1 MFIDKYNLTLFENIF
16 VAKKLISEIIY
27 NTARLEGCNVT
38 FPQTE
43 TILQG
48 VSVAGLQMSDV
59 EKILNLRDSWRYTLD
74 NIEKPISLEFWS
86 RINGFVA
93 RNESLEWGVLP
104 TRPAGGRYGNV
115 GISGTDYTPKIPIA
129 AEVEIALNQMLDLPI
144 SHTEK
149 ALNLFLYGCRSQ
161 LFWDGNKRTSTLIAN
176 KYLIQSGAGI
186 FSVPNAKLSQFN
198 KLLTD
203 FYNTGE
209 SLKIKKFLY
218 EFCIKGLTRG

>member
-1 MFIDKYNLTLFENIF
+1 MFADKYSLTLAENVF
-16 VAKKLISEIIY
+16 VAKKLISETIY

-93 RNESLEWGVLP
+93 RNESLEWGVL
-104 TRPAGGRYGNV
+104 RYGNV
-115 GISGTDYTPKIPIA
+115 GISGTDYTPKIPVA
-129 AEVEIALNQMLDLPI
+129 AEVETALHQMLDSSI

-186 FSVPNAKLSQFN
+186 FSVPNVKLVQFN

-203 FYNTGE
+203 FYNTDKP
-209 SLKIKKFLY
+209 LKIKKFLY
-218 EFCIKGLTRG
+218 EFCIKGMTRG